1 MAKYNLDKYTSAD
14 GLGFPLNFRRGNPNP
29 LDNSSVWASLEA
41 AQNYAS
47 TDPVAYVGQI
57 LTVVDNAGG
66 VATVYAIQDES
77 GTLKK
82 VGTSPVGDEST
93 ITVAEDGTVSLY
105 GVAGLEL
112 TRTEA
117 DGSTT
122 KINYQPLLVDGK
134 LTWVEPSAT
143 TVEGLAAEIEGL
155 KTRLSAVETT
165 VGNAESGLVKGVAD
179 NTAAIT
185 AAEEAISAIKDGT
198 TIDSFA
204 DVETALAGKQVAGD
218 YATKTEAQ
226 GYADAKD
233 AAIAAAK
240 KAGDDAQ
247 ADVDA
252 LEAKVGVVPV
262 DKTVVEMI
270 AEAQTA
276 ATYDDTALKGRVS
289 TVEGKVNTLVGSDEN
304 KSARAIASEEVAKIV
319 AGADASYDTLKEI
332 ADWISNHKTD
342 ATAMNSAITALEGI
356 VDGIGGE
363 GEKATVVEY
372 VTDAI
377 AALKIGDYAKAADL
391 TALASKVTTAEGKIT
406 ALEGKAHE
414 HTNKALLDTYTQ
426 TEVDLADAVAKKH
439 EHTNKAVLDG
449 ITSEK
454 VAAWDAA
461 DQNII
466 EAIKVNGVG
475 QAVVDKAVDITV
487 PTKLDQL
494 TGYDTLTSEIGK
506 KVDAVDGK
514 SLVDDNLIIKLGD
527 LANIKTVSS
536 GELTISEGGEL
547 SITAVDA
554 SKVTGLSGALN
565 GKVDKVEGKGLSAN
579 DFTDELL
586 SKLTGIEAGA
596 QVNDLEV
603 VKIAGTALPISDKAV
618 DIPVATTEALGI
630 VMSSSAE
637 NKVSV
642 GADGTMEVNN
652 VNINKLVQ
660 DENTALIL
668 NGGNAS
674 V

>member
-117 DGSTT
+117 DGSIT

-143 TVEGLAAEIEGL
+143 TVEVLAAEIEGL

-165 VGNAESGLVKGVAD
+165 VGNAESGLVKDVAD

-185 AAEEAISAIKDGT
+185 AAEESITAIKDGT

-204 DVETALAGKQVAGD
+204 DVETALAGKQAAGD
-218 YATKTEAQ
+218 YATKAEAQ
-226 GYADAKD
+226 GYADVKD

-252 LEAKVGVVPV
+252 LAQKVGAVTEG
-262 DKTVVEMI
+262 KTVVEMI
-270 AEAQTA
+270 AEAQEA
-276 ATYDDTALKGRVS
+276 ATYDDTALTGRVT
-289 TVEGKVNTLVGSDEN
+289 TVEGQVTTLIGSDAS
-304 KSARAIASEEVAKIV
+304 KSARTIASEEVAKIV
-319 AGADASYDTLKEI
+319 AGADASYDTLREI

-356 VDGIGGE
+356 VDGIGGD

-439 EHTNKAVLDG
+439 EHTNKTVLDG
-449 ITSEK
+449 ITAEK
-454 VAAWDAA
+454 VTAWDAA

-466 EAIKVNGVG
+466 ETIKVNGVG

-536 GELTISEGGEL
+536 GELTISEDGEL

-554 SKVTGLSGALN
+554 SKVTGLSGALD

-603 VKIAGTALPISDKAV
+603 VKIAGVALPISDKAV
-618 DIPVATTEALGI
+618 DIPIATTEALGV

-642 GADGTMEVNN
+642 GVDGTMEVNN
-652 VNINKLVQ
+652 VNVNKLVQ